1 MDLHKS
7 LILDPCFRRDDSKK
21 IPAGCMLKKH

>member
-1 MDLHKS
+1 MDFYKS

-21 IPAGCMLKKH
+21 IPAGMTTWAF